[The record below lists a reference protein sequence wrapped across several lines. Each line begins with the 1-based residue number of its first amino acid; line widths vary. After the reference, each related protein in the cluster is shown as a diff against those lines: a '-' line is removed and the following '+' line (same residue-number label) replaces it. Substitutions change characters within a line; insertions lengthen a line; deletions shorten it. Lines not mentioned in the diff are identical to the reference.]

1 MKCSVPAGFPEFRF
15 AATVLQ
21 SSAAQLGVT
30 VEIEELPFVEAIT
43 AIKTD
48 KSNCFVL
55 GNANLSPTDATK
67 FFAAHYIKGG
77 FYNSGKFFD
86 PTLQELVAKLAHD
99 FRSGRTG
106 KTLEAGSRHCR
117 GRPLHHLDGPAEDG
131 RPGARSGRRVSYRP
145 GGVHQHPL
153 LGDAQQPVTG
163 AHGRSGAKVLGFLL
177 RRLIWGLLVLLSV
190 AVITFFLSRVVP
202 ADPAAFLAG
211 QNASEATVQ
220 RIRAEHGLDRPLPA
234 QFVSYMVGLGRG
246 DLGESMRTRRSVSAD
261 LAQYLPATLE
271 LLLVSFVLYL
281 VISFFLAVLAA
292 RRPGG
297 AVDCAI
303 RLLTMV
309 GTGIPVFWLGMT
321 LQFVFFYKLHWLP
334 LGARFPIRESAP
346 PVVTGFLL
354 VDSLLVGSLTDV
366 VAALKHLAL
375 PAATIVINL
384 LAVGTRLTRAALI
397 REQDRLY
404 VRTARGKG
412 LSPSRILFKHVLR
425 NALSPILTATT
436 MQFGYMISWVILVE
450 VIFDWPGIGLYA
462 YQSFE
467 VFDYSPVIA
476 LALVSTAGF
485 VLINLAMDLLYPII
499 DPRVQSVGA

>member
-1 MKCSVPAGFPEFRF
+1 MS
-15 AATVLQ
+15 
-21 SSAAQLGVT
+21 
-30 VEIEELPFVEAIT
+30 I
-43 AIKTD
+43 
-48 KSNCFVL
+48 
-55 GNANLSPTDATK
+55 
-67 FFAAHYIKGG
+67 
-77 FYNSGKFFD
+77 
-86 PTLQELVAKLAHD
+86 
-99 FRSGRTG
+99 
-106 KTLEAGSRHCR
+106 
-117 GRPLHHLDGPAEDG
+117 
-131 RPGARSGRRVSYRP
+131 
-145 GGVHQHPL
+145 
-153 LGDAQQPVTG
+153 
-163 AHGRSGAKVLGFLL
+163 
-177 RRLIWGLLVLLSV
+177 
-190 AVITFFLSRVVP
+190 AVITFLLSRVVP

-220 RIRAEHGLDRPLPA
+220 RIRAEHGLDRPLPT
-234 QFVSYMVGLGRG
+234 QFVSYMAGLARG

-281 VISFFLAVLAA
+281 AISFLFAVLAA

-297 AVDCAI
+297 AVDGAI

-346 PVVTGFLL
+346 PLVTGFLL
-354 VDSLLVGSLTDV
+354 VDSLLAGSLADFS
-366 VAALKHLAL
+366 ASLKHLAL

-412 LSPSRILFKHVLR
+412 LSPSRILFKHMLR

-462 YQSFE
+462 YQSFQ

-499 DPRVQSVGA
+499 DPRVQSVGT

>member
-1 MKCSVPAGFPEFRF
+1 V
-15 AATVLQ
+15 V
-21 SSAAQLGVT
+21 
-30 VEIEELPFVEAIT
+30 
-43 AIKTD
+43 
-48 KSNCFVL
+48 
-55 GNANLSPTDATK
+55 
-67 FFAAHYIKGG
+67 
-77 FYNSGKFFD
+77 
-86 PTLQELVAKLAHD
+86 
-99 FRSGRTG
+99 
-106 KTLEAGSRHCR
+106 
-117 GRPLHHLDGPAEDG
+117 
-131 RPGARSGRRVSYRP
+131 
-145 GGVHQHPL
+145 
-153 LGDAQQPVTG
+153 
-163 AHGRSGAKVLGFLL
+163 GFLL
-177 RRLIWGLLVLLSV
+177 RRLVWGLLVLLSV
-190 AVITFFLSRVVP
+190 AVITFILSRVVP

-220 RIRAEHGLDRPLPA
+220 RIRVEHGLDRPLPA
-234 QFVSYMVGLGRG
+234 QFVSYMAGLARG
-246 DLGESMRTRRSVSAD
+246 DLGESIRTRRSVSAD

-271 LLLVSFVLYL
+271 LLFVSFVFYL
-281 VISFFLAVLAA
+281 AISFFLAALAA

-297 AVDCAI
+297 AVDGVI

-334 LGARFPIRESAP
+334 LDARFPIRESAP

-354 VDSLLVGSLTDV
+354 VDSLLAGSLT
-366 VAALKHLAL
+366 AFFGSLQHLAL

-412 LSPSRILFKHVLR
+412 LSPRRILFKHMLR

-462 YQSFE
+462 YQSFQ

-485 VLINLAMDLLYPII
+485 VIINLAMDLIYPII